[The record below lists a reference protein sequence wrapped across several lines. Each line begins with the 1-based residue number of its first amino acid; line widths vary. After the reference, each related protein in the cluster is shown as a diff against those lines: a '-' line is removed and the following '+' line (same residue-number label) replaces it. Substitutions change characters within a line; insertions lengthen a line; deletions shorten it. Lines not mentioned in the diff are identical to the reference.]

1 MNNGVK
7 NTYKPRVTDK
17 ILGFKLR
24 SSGAVVIEG
33 AKWCGKTTSAK
44 RAAKSV
50 MNFGDDTGG
59 TQNVRLATTA
69 TKMVLDGDT
78 PRLFDEWQEVPMLWD
93 AIRYEVDRRNSVGQF
108 ILTGS
113 AVPIPKKG
121 DTSYRFRHSGVGRYS
136 FLRMRP
142 MSLYES
148 GESNGKVSLGDLFA
162 GKEIAATCDLKLD
175 QVAFLACRG
184 GWPFATML
192 EGDLALAQARNY
204 YDVLVHSDISRVDDT
219 VRNPQIVE
227 RIMRSYARNQGSQ
240 TSVESMA
247 RDANVDSSTAKS
259 YLNALSNIFAVES
272 IKAWSPNLRSR
283 TAIRSTDTHYYVD
296 PSIAASSLKA
306 TPDGLIGDL
315 NTFGFIFETLC
326 IRDLRVYAYVNGGE
340 VYHYRDKNDLECDA
354 VVTGNDGK
362 YGLIEIKLGQDDNT
376 IGSAVISLN
385 KLADKIDTTKMR
397 APTFKAVLT
406 ANGVAAYRRPEDGVY
421 VVPIGCL
428 KD

>member
-1 MNNGVK
+1 MSICGGKFCSIRQTYYQITAKFANDFPPNLPTLVVISYNLAMNNGAK

-44 RAAKSV
+44 RA
-50 MNFGDDTGG
+50 
-59 TQNVRLATTA
+59 
-69 TKMVLDGDT
+69 
-78 PRLFDEWQEVPMLWD
+78 
-93 AIRYEVDRRNSVGQF
+93 
-108 ILTGS
+108 
-113 AVPIPKKG
+113 
-121 DTSYRFRHSGVGRYS
+121 
-136 FLRMRP
+136 
-142 MSLYES
+142 
-148 GESNGKVSLGDLFA
+148 
-162 GKEIAATCDLKLD
+162 
-175 QVAFLACRG
+175 
-184 GWPFATML
+184 
-192 EGDLALAQARNY
+192 
-204 YDVLVHSDISRVDDT
+204 
-219 VRNPQIVE
+219 
-227 RIMRSYARNQGSQ
+227 
-240 TSVESMA
+240 
-247 RDANVDSSTAKS
+247 AKS